1 MVHEEVV
8 FLRLTVHRG
17 APCQLDRA
25 RPFRTGKRLE
35 GNAHAKRTGP
45 LPRVEQVGHLVAKVG
60 DVGFDFGHQRRQ
72 AVRVAGR
79 VLTAHRRED
88 NTGSRLYSVQEGM
101 ARTRETDLRQL
112 LPSVDQVLQ
121 DERAQALVEAHGR
134 ALVLR
139 ELRLLLEQAR
149 AHAAEGRRE
158 AAEEAVRALLPGLET
173 RLRRSQAP
181 SLRRVLN
188 ATGVIVHTNLG
199 RAPLSRAAAARV
211 AEVAASYSNLELDLK
226 NGERGNR
233 EVHAEERLRALLGVE
248 QTAVVNNCAAAVLL
262 AVNTLAEG
270 KEVVVSRGE
279 LVEIGGSFR
288 IPDVLKKGGARLVEV
303 GTTNRTRLSDYAAAL
318 GPDTGMILRVHPSNF
333 RIVGFTEAPGVGEL
347 AGLAHEAR
355 LPLVVDQ
362 GSGLLGLEEGLLP
375 SEETALAVLAQGADV
390 VAMSGDKLL
399 GGPQAGLLAGRQA
412 EVAAM
417 RKNPLY
423 RALRVDKM
431 TLAALDA
438 VLLEHESG
446 RARETVPVLAMLSL
460 SPERIHERA
469 QAFAHALEAEGLG
482 FAVAVVA
489 GASAVG
495 GGAAPTLELPTW
507 LVSVTHAARRPH
519 ELLARLREGD
529 PPVLAR
535 VAEGALLLDL
545 RTVAEEDESGLR
557 HTLAHAAV

>member
-1 MVHEEVV
+1 
-8 FLRLTVHRG
+8 
-17 APCQLDRA
+17 
-25 RPFRTGKRLE
+25 
-35 GNAHAKRTGP
+35 
-45 LPRVEQVGHLVAKVG
+45 
-60 DVGFDFGHQRRQ
+60 
-72 AVRVAGR
+72 
-79 VLTAHRRED
+79 
-88 NTGSRLYSVQEGM
+88 M
-101 ARTRETDLRQL
+101 ARTRESDLRQL

-121 DERAQALVEAHGR
+121 DERARALVEAHGR

-139 ELRLLLEQAR
+139 DLRLLLEEAR
-149 AHAAEGRRE
+149 AHATEGRRE
-158 AAEEAVRALLPGLET
+158 AVEEAVRSLLPGLEA
-173 RLRRSQAP
+173 RLRHSRAP

-199 RAPLSRAAAARV
+199 RAPLPRAAAARV

-226 NGERGNR
+226 DGERGNR

-248 QTAVVNNCAAAVLL
+248 ASAVVNNCAAAVLL

-333 RIVGFTEAPGVGEL
+333 RIVGFTEAPGTGEL
-347 AGLAHEAR
+347 AGLAHEAG

-375 SEETALAVLAQGADV
+375 TEETALAVLGLGADV

-399 GGPQAGLLAGRQA
+399 GGPQAGLLAGRRA
-412 EVAAM
+412 PVAAM

-469 QAFAHALEAEGLG
+469 QAFARALEAEGLG

-507 LVSVTHAARRPH
+507 LVNVTHAARRPH

-545 RTVAEEDESGLR
+545 RTVAEEDESALR
-557 HTLAHAAV
+557 RTLAHAAV